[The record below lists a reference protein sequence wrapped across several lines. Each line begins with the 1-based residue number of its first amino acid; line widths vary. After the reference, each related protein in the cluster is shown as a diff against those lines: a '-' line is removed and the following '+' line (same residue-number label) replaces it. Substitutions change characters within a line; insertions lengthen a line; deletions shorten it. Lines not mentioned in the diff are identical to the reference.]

1 MTLTHTSQR
10 NRKGPTGMVWI
21 ICSALVLLLVGVA
34 CTSSA
39 ASKADKKSPY
49 LTLFAFNY
57 TDRAIG
63 DIAVDGRWMGS
74 AEAYMHGGAV
84 MGPKAPRRGEPLVL
98 QVSWDRSSVFDL
110 ETRRY
115 RMGTSQP
122 GRQKAEV
129 VVKQPYPED
138 PSELILHF
146 YQDGHVEAEL
156 MERGK
161 RRWDLRRITPPEGHP

>member
-1 MTLTHTSQR
+1 
-10 NRKGPTGMVWI
+10 MVWI
-21 ICSALVLLLVGVA
+21 ICSVLVLFLVSVA

-39 ASKADKKSPY
+39 ASKVGKKSPY

-57 TDRAIG
+57 SERNLGNIV
-63 DIAVDGRWMGS
+63 VDGHWMGS
-74 AEAYMHGGAV
+74 ARPYTNGGTA
-84 MGPKAPRRGEPLVL
+84 MGPKAPRRGKPVVL
-98 QVSWDRSSVFDL
+98 QVSWDRGSVYDL
-110 ETRRY
+110 ETRSY
-115 RMGTSQP
+115 RPDSLVP